1 MLDELETESEYMAFD
16 YNNHKVAYS
25 VQSSMYRQLL
35 NAFAIAIAVKE
46 GVGDEWRPQF
56 DEEWESRSKELEQA
70 FDLA

>member
-1 MLDELETESEYMAFD
+1 MLDDLETESEYMAID
-16 YNNHKVAYS
+16 YNNYKVAYS

-35 NAFAIAIAVKE
+35 NAFAIAVKE

-56 DEEWESRSKELEQA
+56 DEAWESRSKELEQA

>member
-1 MLDELETESEYMAFD
+1 MLDDLETESEYMAFD

-35 NAFAIAIAVKE
+35 NAFAIAVKE
-46 GVGDEWRPQF
+46 GVGDELRPQF
-56 DEEWESRSKELEQA
+56 DKAWESRSKELEQA